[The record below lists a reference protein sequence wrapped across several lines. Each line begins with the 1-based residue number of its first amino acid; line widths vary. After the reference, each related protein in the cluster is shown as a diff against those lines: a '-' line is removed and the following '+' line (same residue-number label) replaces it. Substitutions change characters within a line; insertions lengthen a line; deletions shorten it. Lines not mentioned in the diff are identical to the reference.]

1 MGLMG
6 KEWPVTTLAY
16 RRAQAAALRWALP
29 LASGL
34 TAALLATGCGT
45 VASPSGSAAQSPESP
60 SAAGSTGPASQPA
73 AATLSPCA
81 VSDLTVTIGQG
92 NGAAGSIY
100 YPLDF
105 TNTSGAACT
114 MYGYPGVAFV
124 TRSGAT
130 ASAGSI
136 LGAPAVRNPA
146 FTAKLVTLASGATA
160 HASLQVQMARSYPAA
175 TCKPVTG
182 HWLRVYPP
190 GSYAALYV
198 RFTAVTCAGKIT
210 SGSTLGI
217 YVVRPGAAG
226 P

>member
-1 MGLMG
+1 
-6 KEWPVTTLAY
+6 VTTLSY
-16 RRAQAAALRWALP
+16 RRAKAAALRSAGA

-34 TAALLATGCGT
+34 AVAAMAAGCGT
-45 VASPSGSAAQSPESP
+45 AASPPGSAAQTSRPP
-60 SAAGSTGPASQPA
+60 ATAAGSTSPASQPA
-73 AATLSPCA
+73 AATQSACA
-81 VSDLTVTIGQG
+81 ASDLTVKVGQG
-92 NGAAGSIY
+92 DGAAGSIY

-105 TNTSGAACT
+105 TNTSGATCT

-124 TRSGAT
+124 TRAGGT
-130 ASAGSI
+130 AAGGSI

-160 HASLQVQMARSYPAA
+160 HASLQVQAAQSYPVA

-182 HWLRVYPP
+182 HWLQVYPP
-190 GSYAALYV
+190 GSYGALYV
-198 RFTAVTCAGKIT
+198 RFTAVTCAGKIP

-217 YVVRPGAAG
+217 YVVRPGATG